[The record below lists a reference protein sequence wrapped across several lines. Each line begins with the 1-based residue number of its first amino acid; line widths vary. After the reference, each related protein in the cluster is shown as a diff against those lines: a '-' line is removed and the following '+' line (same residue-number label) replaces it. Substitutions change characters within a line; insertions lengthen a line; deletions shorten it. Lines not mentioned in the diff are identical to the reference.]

1 MLEVGLLAPAGT
13 ALSER
18 VEARLPDVLVLGRDR
33 WTVDDFSQR
42 PGAARPRDG
51 GGARFAHQGREHR
64 PPGARHPLT
73 TV

>member
-42 PGAARPRDG
+42 PPSARAMVG
-51 GGARFAHQGREHR
+51 VHGSLTKAESIV
-64 PPGARHPLT
+64 PLVRVT
-73 TV
+73 L